1 MQGGIRMPDCLE
13 VFLRLGIA
21 AILAGLVGLERET
34 SKRPA
39 GLRTHIL
46 VSVASS
52 LVMIGNL
59 YAFELFKN
67 QTSMDPMRLGAQV
80 ISGIGFLGAGTI
92 IKEGPTVRGLTT
104 AASLWS
110 VACIGLVCGIGFY
123 IGAIFATGF
132 VLLSLIALNRIET
145 MIYKKNAY
153 LFISMK
159 SIDKPGQIGKIGI
172 ELGKLN
178 VTIKNISIEPIDD
191 FNVIIK
197 LTLKSLKEINTMD
210 IIESL
215 GSIEG
220 ISSIET

>member
-1 MQGGIRMPDCLE
+1 MPNLFE
-13 VFLRLGIA
+13 VLLRLGIA

-34 SKRPA
+34 SNRPA

-52 LVMIGNL
+52 LVIIGNL
-59 YAFELFKN
+59 YAFDLFKN

-92 IKEGPTVRGLTT
+92 IKEGPTIRGLTT

-123 IGAIFATGF
+123 MGAIFATGF
-132 VLLSLIALNRIET
+132 VLLSLIVLNKLEI
-145 MIYKKNAY
+145 MINKKNAY
-153 LFISMK
+153 LNLSVK
-159 SIDKPGQIGKIGI
+159 SIDRPGQIGRIGI
-172 ELGKLN
+172 ELGRLN
-178 VTIKNISIEPIDD
+178 VAIKNISIENIDD

-197 LTLKSLKEINTMD
+197 LTLKSLKDIKAEN
-210 IIESL
+210 IIEAI
-215 GSIEG
+215 GDIEG
-220 ISSIET
+220 ISLIELN

>member
-1 MQGGIRMPDCLE
+1 MPDFLE
-13 VFLRLGIA
+13 VLLRIGIA

-67 QTSMDPMRLGAQV
+67 QTSMDPMRLAAQV

-92 IKEGPTVRGLTT
+92 IKEGPTIKGLTT

-110 VACIGLVCGIGFY
+110 IACIGLICGLGFFM
-123 IGAIFATGF
+123 GAIMATGF
-132 VLLSLIALNRIET
+132 VLLSLIALNRIEI
-145 MIYKKNAY
+145 MINKKNSYIHIA
-153 LFISMK
+153 IK
-159 SIDKPGQIGKIGI
+159 SEDKPGQIGKIGV
-172 ELGKLN
+172 ELGKMN
-178 VTIKNISIEPIDD
+178 ITIKGISIEPIDD
-191 FNVIIK
+191 FCVLINLILKHPKDIK
-197 LTLKSLKEINTMD
+197 KEAIV
-210 IIESL
+210 ESL
-215 GSIEG
+215 GLIEG
-220 ISSIET
+220 ISFIEV

>member
-1 MQGGIRMPDCLE
+1 MPNLFE
-13 VFLRLGIA
+13 VFFRLGIA

-34 SKRPA
+34 SNRPA

-52 LVMIGNL
+52 LVIIGNL
-59 YAFELFKN
+59 YAFDLFKN

-92 IKEGPTVRGLTT
+92 IKEGPTIRGLTT

-123 IGAIFATGF
+123 MGAIFATGF
-132 VLLSLIALNRIET
+132 VLLSLIVLNKLEI
-145 MIYKKNAY
+145 MINKNNAY
-153 LFISMK
+153 LNLSVK
-159 SIDKPGQIGKIGI
+159 SVDRPGQIGRIGI
-172 ELGKLN
+172 ELGRLN
-178 VTIKNISIEPIDD
+178 VTIKNISIETIDD

-197 LTLKSLKEINTMD
+197 LTLKSLKD
-210 IIESL
+210 IKTEDIVEAI
-215 GSIEG
+215 GTIEG
-220 ISSIET
+220 ISLIELS

>member
-1 MQGGIRMPDCLE
+1 MPDLFE
-13 VFLRLGIA
+13 VLLRLGIA

-34 SKRPA
+34 SNRPA

-52 LVMIGNL
+52 LVIIGNL
-59 YAFELFKN
+59 YAFDLFKN

-92 IKEGPTVRGLTT
+92 IKEGPTIRGLTT

-123 IGAIFATGF
+123 MGAIFATGF
-132 VLLSLIALNRIET
+132 VLLSLIVLNKLEI
-145 MIYKKNAY
+145 MINKKNAY
-153 LFISMK
+153 LNLSV
-159 SIDKPGQIGKIGI
+159 SSVDRPGQIGRIGI

-178 VTIKNISIEPIDD
+178 VTIKNISIEAVDD
-191 FNVIIK
+191 FNVLIK
-197 LTLKSLKEINTMD
+197 LTLKSLKDIKTED
-210 IIESL
+210 IIEAI
-215 GSIEG
+215 GAIEG
-220 ISSIET
+220 ISLIELS

>member
-1 MQGGIRMPDCLE
+1 MPDLFE
-13 VFLRLGIA
+13 VLLRLGIA

-34 SKRPA
+34 SNRPA

-52 LVMIGNL
+52 LVIIGNL
-59 YAFELFKN
+59 YAFDLFKN

-92 IKEGPTVRGLTT
+92 IKEGPTIRGLTT

-123 IGAIFATGF
+123 MGAIFATGF
-132 VLLSLIALNRIET
+132 VLLSLIVLNKLEI
-145 MIYKKNAY
+145 MINEKNAY
-153 LFISMK
+153 LNLSVK
-159 SIDKPGQIGKIGI
+159 SVDRPGQIGRIGI
-172 ELGKLN
+172 ELGRLN
-178 VTIKNISIEPIDD
+178 VTIKNISIETTDD

-197 LTLKSLKEINTMD
+197 LTLKSLKDIKAED
-210 IIESL
+210 IIEAI
-215 GSIEG
+215 GAIEG
-220 ISSIET
+220 ISLIELS

>member
-1 MQGGIRMPDCLE
+1 MPDLLE
-13 VFLRLGIA
+13 VLMRLGTA
-21 AILAGLVGLERET
+21 SVLAGMVGLERET

-92 IKEGPTVRGLTT
+92 IKEGPTIRGLTT

-110 VACIGLVCGIGFY
+110 VACIGLICGLGFY

-132 VLLSLIALNRIET
+132 VLLSLILLNKIE
-145 MIYKKNAY
+145 IIINKKNEY
-153 LFISMK
+153 LSISLR
-159 SIDKPGQIGKIGI
+159 SEDKPGQIGKIGM
-172 ELGKLN
+172 ELGQIN
-178 VTIKNISIEPIDD
+178 VTIKSISIEPIDE
-191 FNVIIK
+191 FSVIIK
-197 LTLKSLKEINTMD
+197 LILKIPKEVNAEYIIDSLEA
-210 IIESL
+210 
-215 GSIEG
+215 IEG
-220 ISSIET
+220 ISFIEA

>member
-1 MQGGIRMPDCLE
+1 MPDLFE
-13 VFLRLGIA
+13 VLLRLGIA

-34 SKRPA
+34 SNRPA

-52 LVMIGNL
+52 LVIIGNL
-59 YAFELFKN
+59 YAFDLFKN

-92 IKEGPTVRGLTT
+92 IKEGPTIRGLTT

-123 IGAIFATGF
+123 MGAIFATGF
-132 VLLSLIALNRIET
+132 VLLSLIVLNKLEI
-145 MIYKKNAY
+145 MINEKNAY
-153 LFISMK
+153 LNLSVK
-159 SIDKPGQIGKIGI
+159 SVDRPGQIGRIGI
-172 ELGKLN
+172 ELGRLN
-178 VTIKNISIEPIDD
+178 VTIKNISIETADD

-197 LTLKSLKEINTMD
+197 LTLKSLKDIKAED
-210 IIESL
+210 IIEAI
-215 GSIEG
+215 GAIEG
-220 ISSIET
+220 ISLIELS

>member
-1 MQGGIRMPDCLE
+1 MPDLFE

-34 SKRPA
+34 SNRPA

-52 LVMIGNL
+52 LVIIGNL
-59 YAFELFKN
+59 YAFDLFKN

-92 IKEGPTVRGLTT
+92 IKEGPTIKGLTT

-110 VACIGLVCGIGFY
+110 VACIGLICGIGFY
-123 IGAIFATGF
+123 MGAIFATGF
-132 VLLSLIALNRIET
+132 VLLSLIMLNKLEI
-145 MIYKKNAY
+145 MINRKNAY
-153 LFISMK
+153 LHLSVK
-159 SIDKPGQIGKIGI
+159 SIDRPGQIGRIGI
-172 ELGKLN
+172 ELGRLN
-178 VTIKNISIEPIDD
+178 VTIKNISIEAIDD

-197 LTLKSLKEINTMD
+197 LTLKSLKD
-210 IIESL
+210 IKTEDIVEVISA
-215 GSIEG
+215 IEG
-220 ISSIET
+220 INLIELS

>member
-1 MQGGIRMPDCLE
+1 MPDLFE
-13 VFLRLGIA
+13 VLLRLGIA

-34 SKRPA
+34 SNRPA

-52 LVMIGNL
+52 LVIIGNL
-59 YAFELFKN
+59 YAFDLFKN

-92 IKEGPTVRGLTT
+92 IKEGPTIRGLTT

-123 IGAIFATGF
+123 MGAIFATGF
-132 VLLSLIALNRIET
+132 VLLSLIVLNKLEI
-145 MIYKKNAY
+145 MINKKNAY
-153 LFISMK
+153 LNLSVK
-159 SIDKPGQIGKIGI
+159 SIDRPGQIGRIGI
-172 ELGKLN
+172 ELGRLN
-178 VTIKNISIEPIDD
+178 VAIKNISIENIDD

-197 LTLKSLKEINTMD
+197 LTLKSLKDIKAEN
-210 IIESL
+210 IIEAI
-215 GSIEG
+215 GDIEG
-220 ISSIET
+220 ISLIELN